1 MTRKKRNSLYKDGHR
16 NAIYN
21 TGKLEKCQKF
31 NNAVRLSKLQ
41 CIIKMENYGTLASVG
56 TKWIH
61 GNAKFNKKTTKSL
74 CVDGNL
80 QNRNI

>member
-1 MTRKKRNSLYKDGHR
+1 M
-16 NAIYN
+16 
-21 TGKLEKCQKF
+21 QKF
-31 NNAVRLSKLQ
+31 NNAVRLSKLP

-74 CVDGNL
+74 CGWQL
-80 QNRNI
+80 AKQIYETTKIRE